1 LINAAATIGDLI
13 WYASEERIFIW
24 DSSKDLSQIKTVTSS
39 HTQFVNHLHSN
50 SHSMYSFGK
59 DKIMA
64 RYSDD
69 KEVAKTTLNAGAKA
83 VSVDE
88 SLVVV
93 LTFQDELA
101 IFDAKDLQPKF

>member
-1 LINAAATIGDLI
+1 
-13 WYASEERIFIW
+13 
-24 DSSKDLSQIKTVTSS
+24 
-39 HTQFVNHLHSN
+39 
-50 SHSMYSFGK
+50 MYSFGIE
-59 DKIMA
+59 KIMA

-93 LTFQDELA
+93 LTF
-101 IFDAKDLQPKF
+101 

>member
-1 LINAAATIGDLI
+1 
-13 WYASEERIFIW
+13 
-24 DSSKDLSQIKTVTSS
+24 
-39 HTQFVNHLHSN
+39 
-50 SHSMYSFGK
+50 MYSFGK

-64 RYSDD
+64 RYSDG

-93 LTFQDELA
+93 LTF
-101 IFDAKDLQPKF
+101 

>member
-1 LINAAATIGDLI
+1 MINAATTFGDLV

-24 DSSKDLSQIKTVTSS
+24 DSSKDLNQIISVKSS
-39 HTQFVNHLHSN
+39 HTQFVNQLYSN
-50 SHSMYSFGK
+50 SHSVYSFGK

-69 KEVAKTTLNAGAKA
+69 KEVAKHTLNAGAKA

-88 SLVVV
+88 NLVVV
-93 LTFQDELA
+93 LTF
-101 IFDAKDLQPKF
+101 